1 MRIASVAVL
10 VALTATA
17 ARAERGPITV
27 PRGDVARIS
36 RTDFDATRGPRARG
50 PSDRVDVPLHRT
62 PPTPLPPPELGV
74 VESVLGVIGLSAAGV
89 LYLKA
94 KVRDGGT
101 TNWNRGG
108 RSGYR
113 SLTPSWSRV
122 REVAVAPVVTG
133 DGVHGGMTLRW

>member
-1 MRIASVAVL
+1 MRIASVLVL
-10 VALTATA
+10 VALTTA
-17 ARAERGPITV
+17 ARAERGRIV
-27 PRGDVARIS
+27 PRGEIARIS
-36 RTDFDATRGPRARG
+36 RTDFDATRGPRTRG
-50 PSDRVDVPLHRT
+50 PADRVDVPLHRT

-101 TNWNRGG
+101 TNWNRRG

-122 REVAVAPVVTG
+122 REVGVAPVVTAE
-133 DGVHGGMTLRW
+133 GVHGGMTLRW